1 MTIQVDN
8 AGGRETWAERA
19 AALIRERSAAAELI
33 SGEELQAFL
42 ATENLAVADATQEG
56 DAGEARAAAFAR
68 LLEANEDLRKITEAD
83 SCTKNTGFG
92 TPFYYSSLY
101 LTEAYAR
108 LLAHK
113 RAGPRQLIAATVRDY
128 AGAYRRPLTVEMFTQ
143 PPFLFTA
150 EEIRACLDLMAQTE
164 DYEDIA
170 ATAASTGG
178 IYLYSTRF
186 LDEDHAAMLAE
197 WLDAGQAA
205 NP

>member
-1 MTIQVDN
+1 MTGQGAN
-8 AGGRETWAERA
+8 TGGRETWAERA

-33 SGEELQAFL
+33 SGAELRALL
-42 ATENLAVADATQEG
+42 AAEDLAVTGAAQEG
-56 DAGEARAAAFAR
+56 GAGEARTAMFAR
-68 LLEANEDLRKITEAD
+68 LLEANEDLRKITGA
-83 SCTKNTGFG
+83 G
-92 TPFYYSSLY
+92 TLFYYSSLY

-108 LLAHK
+108 LLANK

-128 AGAYRRPLTVEMFTQ
+128 SGAYRRPLTVEMFTQ

-150 EEIRACLDLMAQTE
+150 EEIRACLDRMAQTE
-164 DYEDIA
+164 GFEDIA
-170 ATAASTGG
+170 ATSATAGG
-178 IYLYSTRF
+178 TYLYSTRF